1 MWWEKSSAFRTTVT
15 SCNFLTHIGFDCSW
29 SSLSWHVLIMSEN
42 VEYKTV
48 GAYIGLQRKARLLL
62 GHPLLIKR
70 GIECWKVT
78 NALAYYDESQ

>member
-1 MWWEKSSAFRTTVT
+1 MLEKSSAFRTTVA
-15 SCNFLTHIGFDCSW
+15 SCIFLTRIGYGCCW
-29 SSLSWHVLIMSEN
+29 SLLSWHVLIMSEN

-62 GHPLLIKR
+62 GHPLLIR
-70 GIECWKVT
+70 LGLECLKVT